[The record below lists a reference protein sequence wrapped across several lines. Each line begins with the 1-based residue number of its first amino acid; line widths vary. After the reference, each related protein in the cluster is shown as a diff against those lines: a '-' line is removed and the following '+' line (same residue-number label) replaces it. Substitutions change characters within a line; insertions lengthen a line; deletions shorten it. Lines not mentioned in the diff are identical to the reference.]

1 LTDTTTK
8 APAYLV
14 YMVRDG
20 KEDDQGYWMKVGA
33 AFRHKDGKGI
43 NIVLDALPIDGR
55 LIVRQYE
62 PKKKQST
69 L

>member
-1 LTDTTTK
+1 
-8 APAYLV
+8 
-14 YMVRDG
+14 MVRDG